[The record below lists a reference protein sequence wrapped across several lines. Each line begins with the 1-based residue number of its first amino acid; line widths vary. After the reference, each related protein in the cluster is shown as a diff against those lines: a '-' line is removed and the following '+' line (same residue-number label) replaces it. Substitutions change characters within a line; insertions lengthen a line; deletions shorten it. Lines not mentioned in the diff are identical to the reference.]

1 MTPGM
6 TLAPFVVAGFIAVL
20 MLAISKAEAS
30 A

>member
-6 TLAPFVVAGFIAVL
+6 TLARFVVAGVIAVL

>member
-1 MTPGM
+1 MPPGM
-6 TLAPFVVAGFIAVL
+6 TLARFVVAGFIAVL

>member
-6 TLAPFVVAGFIAVL
+6 TLARFVVAGFIAVL
-20 MLAISKAEAS
+20 MLAIATAEAS

>member
-6 TLAPFVVAGFIAVL
+6 TFARFVVAGFIAVL

>member
-6 TLAPFVVAGFIAVL
+6 TLARFVVAGFIAVL
-20 MLAISKAEAS
+20 MLAISKPEAS